1 VFSNLN
7 WPEIVLL
14 LLLALFIFGERLPQ
28 AITSG
33 LRMLRNLRR
42 MAQNATGDLSREL
55 GTDIRLEDLHPKTF
69 IRKHVLS
76 EADQDVLLKPLKGVS
91 EDILKQSR
99 ALQDDFQEVGKRGQV
114 VADEVKNAADL
125 NGANPAPPPRPPAAA
140 PSRSYDDAT

>member
-1 VFSNLN
+1 MFSNLN

-14 LLLALFIFGERLPQ
+14 LLLALFIFGDRLPQ

-76 EADQDVLLKPLKGVS
+76 EADQDQLLKPLKGVS
-91 EDILKQSR
+91 EDIRKHSQ

-125 NGANPAPPPRPPAAA
+125 QAPPATPPATTAPRP
-140 PSRSYDDAT
+140 SYDDVT

>member
-7 WPEIVLL
+7 WPENVLL
-14 LLLALFIFGERLPQ
+14 LLLALFIFGERLPN

-55 GTDIRLEDLHPKTF
+55 GTDIQLEDLHPKTF
-69 IRKHVLS
+69 IRKHILS
-76 EADQDVLLKPLKGVS
+76 EADQDQLLKPLKGVS
-91 EDILKQSR
+91 EDIRKQTR
-99 ALQDDFQEVGKRGQV
+99 TLQDDFQEVGKRGQA

-125 NGANPAPPPRPPAAA
+125 KAAPKPSVTPRP
-140 PSRSYDDAT
+140 SYDDAT

>member
-76 EADQDVLLKPLKGVS
+76 EADQDALLKPLKGVS
-91 EDILKQSR
+91 EDIRKQGV
-99 ALQDDFQEVGKRGQV
+99 ALHDDFQEVGKRGQV
-114 VADEVKNAADL
+114 VADEVKNAADV
-125 NGANPAPPPRPPAAA
+125 NAAPAPAPQPPAA
-140 PSRSYDDAT
+140 PTRSYDDAT